1 MKPYEFKRFYHPKL
15 GKFVYQHKGSGI
27 IVDNIFKP
35 MKSVVSSV
43 VKKFAK
49 PLGKKALESGI
60 SHAGEWVGKKI
71 SEKSGDLIME
81 RLRNMRKGDVEQKAL
96 APILQKVIVPPSPIE
111 HQQKDESTNMI
122 LNRLISGSGV
132 KRRRRVRVV

>member
-43 VKKFAK
+43 VKKFVK
-49 PLGKKALESGI
+49 PLGKKAIESGI
-60 SHAGEWVGKKI
+60 SNAGERLGKKI
-71 SEKSGDLIME
+71 SEKSGDLIMK
-81 RLRNMRKGDVEQKAL
+81 RLRNMRKGDAGQKTL
-96 APILQKVIVPPSPIE
+96 TPPIE
-111 HQQKDESTNMI
+111 
-122 LNRLISGSGV
+122 
-132 KRRRRVRVV
+132 

>member
-15 GKFVYQHKGSGI
+15 GMFVHQHKGFGI

-35 MKSVVSSV
+35 LKRVA
-43 VKKFAK
+43 KKFVK
-49 PLGKKALESGI
+49 PLGKKALKSGI
-60 SHAGEWVGKKI
+60 SHAGERLGKKI

-81 RLRNMRKGDVEQKAL
+81 RLRNMRKGDAGQKAL
-96 APILQKVIVPPSPIE
+96 APPSPIE
-111 HQQKDESTNMI
+111 QQQQEESTNII